1 MDDSFRFARA
11 KHAATVRPLN
21 RRGEMPAESI
31 ALRAFAVLEE
41 IVRAAAPMSLDEVT
55 HARGLPKP
63 TAFRILSLLQS
74 ADLLRREPLTKR
86 YTVGPR
92 LTAFALDLW
101 RQSTLRVQW
110 HRALELAVDEIGES
124 CNLTILEGDKVLY
137 LDRVETRR
145 PLRLHLEP
153 GTRVPLHCTASGK
166 LFLCQMSRKEM
177 DKLVG
182 PEPLESFT
190 SKTIT
195 QLADLYAELDRV
207 RETEVGTHD
216 CELFDD
222 SVAVAVPITD
232 SSGYTYAAVAVHAP
246 SSRESVRSCMRHLP
260 TLRAAAASIAATMT
274 PPPTGPADGRPDQPL
289 LPAALSARS
298 KREATADH
306 IPDVVPENLGT
317 SKLE

>member
-1 MDDSFRFARA
+1 
-11 KHAATVRPLN
+11 
-21 RRGEMPAESI
+21 MPAESI

-41 IVRAAAPMSLDEVT
+41 VVRAAAPMSLDEVT
-55 HARGLPKP
+55 HARGLPKS
-63 TAFRILSLLQS
+63 TAYRILSLLQS

-86 YTVGPR
+86 YAVGPR

-166 LFLCQMSRKEM
+166 LFLCQMSREQIRR
-177 DKLVG
+177 LLG

-190 SKTIT
+190 PRTIT
-195 QLADLYAELDRV
+195 TLTDLYQALDRV
-207 RETEVGTHD
+207 RATRVGTHD

-222 SVAVAVPITD
+222 SVAIAVPIAD
-232 SSGYTYAAVAVHAP
+232 PAGYIYAAVAVHAP
-246 SSRESVRSCMRHLP
+246 SSRESIERCMRHLP
-260 TLRAAAASIAATMT
+260 ALRAAAESIAATMT
-274 PPPTGPADGRPDQPL
+274 PPPTALPDERPARRARRPGAPGHTKKKPVAESAKGVDKRLVPRSQGSRPPRRR
-289 LPAALSARS
+289 PAA
-298 KREATADH
+298 
-306 IPDVVPENLGT
+306 
-317 SKLE
+317 